1 MKSGKLFAMLALSLS
16 AAMDNKRKPAYRELG
31 NGMSQDYRREK
42 KVQVEKEFDINGT
55 KVMAYSRKDAIKR
68 IRHKKGR

>member
-1 MKSGKLFAMLALSLS
+1 MKSGKLFTMLALSLS
-16 AAMDNKRKPAYRELG
+16 AAMDNKGKPAYRELG
-31 NGMSQDYRREK
+31 NGMNPDYRRKK

-68 IRHKKGR
+68 IQHNKSR